1 MQESLDDSPFAIPE
15 WVREHPL
22 LKLRGIE
29 LEIVYKPVGL
39 FLTPGP
45 NVTVNEMLPSM

>member
-1 MQESLDDSPFAIPE
+1 MQVDTPDDSPFAIPE

-29 LEIVYKPVGL
+29 LEIVYKPVGPFMNPHSL
-39 FLTPGP
+39 AADNIPLST
-45 NVTVNEMLPSM
+45 